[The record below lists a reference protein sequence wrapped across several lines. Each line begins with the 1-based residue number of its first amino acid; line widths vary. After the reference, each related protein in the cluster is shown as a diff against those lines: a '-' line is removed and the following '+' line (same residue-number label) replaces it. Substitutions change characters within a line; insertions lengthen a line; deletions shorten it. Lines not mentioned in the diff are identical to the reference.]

1 MVYDWKR
8 NMPVK
13 AQAAGEYLEQLEKAH
28 GEITPKLVLD
38 ASRSE
43 DALLHPCFEWD
54 DGVAAEKYRETQA
67 GFLIR
72 NLVVKVERDK
82 ATPQAAPQS
91 VRAFVD
97 VSVGET
103 GSFITVATAMRV
115 EETRARVLDNALRE
129 LQAFQQKYKGLS
141 ELADV
146 FSAISALC
154 ESA

>member
-8 NMPVK
+8 NLPVN

-28 GEITPKLVLD
+28 GEITSKLVLD

-67 GFLIR
+67 GYLIR
-72 NLVVKVERDK
+72 NLVVKVERDE

-91 VRAFVD
+91 VRAYVN
-97 VSVGET
+97 VSAGET
-103 GSFITVATAMRV
+103 GSFIAVATAMSV

-129 LQAFQQKYKGLS
+129 LQAFRQKYKDLS

-154 ESA
+154 ESV